1 MLIVIPYTGIVY
13 YERKK
18 DNAYVV
24 GFVAATERNFK
35 SLVDVRKIHSI
46 ITVLFDNNAVY

>member
-18 DNAYVV
+18 DDTYEM
-24 GFVAATERNFK
+24 GFVAATGRNFK
-35 SLVDVRKIHSI
+35 SLVEVRNS
-46 ITVLFDNNAVY
+46 

>member
-18 DNAYVV
+18 DNTYLM
-24 GFVAATERNFK
+24 GFVAATGKKFQ
-35 SLVDVRKIHSI
+35 SIVDVKKFI
-46 ITVLFDNNAVY
+46 VQQLYYLM

>member
-13 YERKK
+13 CEKKK
-18 DNAYVV
+18 DNTCEI
-24 GFVAATERNFK
+24 GFVAATGRNFK

-46 ITVLFDNNAVY
+46 ITVLFNDIAVY